1 MPLQPAQGPSTELEK
16 HEMILLRLRT
26 TVTDLEKYIREQ
38 KDAIAYQK
46 NVDVLQKN
54 SVKQT
59 SDIETRYHNTITE
72 LTRKHE
78 LDLKKI
84 STRSAPMSPRA
95 SNISLPHHIAESL
108 SEIAGNLSNVPLLV
122 SQSPFTVPP
131 PLTRSLFSSPQN
143 ASAYCSG
150 PDCVENGTVYSTPVG
165 SIQLSNISTRSS
177 GASQYKSNY
186 PISNVSRSLDSNF
199 HGSNGD
205 GRRGLPGFQ
214 V

>member
-16 HEMILLRLRT
+16 HEMILSRLRT

-38 KDAIAYQK
+38 KNAIAYQK
-46 NVDVLQKN
+46 NVDVLQKK

-59 SDIETRYHNTITE
+59 SDIETKYHNTITE

-78 LDLKKI
+78 LDLKQI

-95 SNISLPHHIAESL
+95 SNISLPPHIAESL
-108 SEIAGNLSNVPLLV
+108 SEIACNLSHVPLLV

-131 PLTRSLFSSPQN
+131 QLTRSLFSSPEN

-150 PDCVENGTVYSTPVG
+150 PDCVENETVYSTPVG
-165 SIQLSNISTRSS
+165 SMPLFNISTRSS
-177 GASQYKSNY
+177 GASQYNSNY
-186 PISNVSRSLDSNF
+186 LISNVSRSVDSNF
-199 HGSNGD
+199 RGSNGV
-205 GRRGLPGFQ
+205 GKPGPPGFQ
-214 V
+214 I